1 MKVRVE
7 QWTIRE
13 LVDLDSRNAFFVS
26 PYQRGIVWKPPQMKM
41 LIDSVMRGYGMP
53 MFYLRPDGDKFAV
66 IDGQQRINALSGF
79 VNKNNLVYVHL
90 FKKGEQRQFG
100 PLLDATRAQDMNHFS
115 TFLRGKRC
123 GEWGGKRYADFSE
136 EMREYFLSSTV
147 PVTLLDGF
155 DDDEARD
162 KFIRLQGGFALS
174 RQEKRDAWLG
184 DFCDLVLKTGGK
196 PELDM
201 PGEQEFQG
209 HDFFRTI
216 MGLTPRGD
224 RGRARKMAA
233 QILAL
238 FLCREGETRNQFTGI
253 NNKDLDKC
261 YRDHVKFTEE
271 AEDAVRQCRA
281 VLNRLFLLF
290 KGKRNIK
297 LRAHEAIHLALF
309 TDMLLDG
316 FSDKWNAGIVGAHNK
331 FKNKIPGN
339 FSEDETIRYADDL
352 RTYYDKI
359 GRSSGDGSVIGERHD
374 IYVRWMS
381 RLLDDD
387 IRAKDPKDPNEP
399 PTGFKELVFYRDKM
413 ICHGC
418 RKPVSW
424 ENAAVQQVGKLGVN
438 ACPLLDNY
446 ALVHQRCP
454 RAA

>member
-13 LVDLDSRNAFFVS
+13 LVDLDNRNAFFVS

-53 MFYLRPDGDKFAV
+53 MFYLRPDGDRFAV

-123 GEWGGKRYADFSE
+123 GEWGGKKYADFSE

-147 PVTLLDGF
+147 PVTLLEGF

-174 RQEKRDAWLG
+174 RQEERDAWLG
-184 DFCDLVLKTGGK
+184 DFCDRVLKTGGK

-201 PGEQEFQG
+201 PGEKEFQG

-216 MGLTPRGD
+216 MKLTPRGD

-238 FLCREGETRNQFTGI
+238 FLCREGETRNRFVGI
-253 NNKDLDKC
+253 NNKDLNKC
-261 YRDHVKFTEE
+261 YRDHIKLSEE
-271 AEDAVRQCRA
+271 AEWTIERCIS
-281 VLNRLFLLF
+281 VLNRLVIRFRD
-290 KGKRNIK
+290 KRGMK
-297 LRAHEAIHLALF
+297 LRAHEAIHLVLF
-309 TDMLLDG
+309 VDMLFDG
-316 FSDKWNAGIVGAHNK
+316 FTDKWNTGIVGAHSK
-331 FKNKIPGN
+331 FKNRIPGN
-339 FSEDETIRYADDL
+339 FSEDEAVRYADDL

-359 GRSSGDGSVIGERHD
+359 GKSSGDSGVIGERHD
-374 IYVRWMS
+374 IYVRWML

-387 IRAKDPKDPNEP
+387 IRAKDIVSPDESPV
-399 PTGFKELVFYRDKM
+399 GFKEAIFYRDKM
-413 ICHGC
+413 ICCEC
-418 RKPVSW
+418 RRPVLW
-424 ENAAVQQVGKLGVN
+424 EDAVVRFVGKQGVN
-438 ACPLLDNY
+438 SCPVLDY
-446 ALVHQRCP
+446 HALAHHRCP
-454 RAA
+454 GAI